1 MFKRLQNSTKNNPK
15 GTFKCGA
22 CVFIRY
28 KNGLKIAT
36 QRLAEGPSD
45 GATAARSFEAKM
57 PTNLF
62 LSPTRAISLPRD
74 ICQERTRFEND
85 SSSIS
90 EHLNNVSVVVGE
102 TALLSCRVDGDAR

>member
-1 MFKRLQNSTKNNPK
+1 MFKRLQNSTKK
-15 GTFKCGA
+15 SKRHKCGA

-62 LSPTRAISLPRD
+62 LSPTRAISLPQD

-85 SSSIS
+85 SSSS